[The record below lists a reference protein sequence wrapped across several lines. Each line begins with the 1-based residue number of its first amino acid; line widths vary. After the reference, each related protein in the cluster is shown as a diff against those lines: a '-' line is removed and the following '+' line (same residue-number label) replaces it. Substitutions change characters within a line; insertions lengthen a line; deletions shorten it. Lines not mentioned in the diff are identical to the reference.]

1 VKAESRKQKAESQ
14 KCAGL
19 SLPLRGFTNSV
30 SVALFQKGSDM
41 TRRVLS
47 VGQCG
52 PDHGALS
59 RFLNSVF
66 DVTIETATTA
76 TETFERL
83 RQQPYD
89 LVLINRKLDY
99 DYSDGEEI
107 LRGMQADAQLKSL
120 PVMLI
125 SNYPEA
131 QANAVELGA
140 VYGFGK
146 DELGRSDVVTRLQ
159 PYLR

>member
-1 VKAESRKQKAESQ
+1 
-14 KCAGL
+14 
-19 SLPLRGFTNSV
+19 
-30 SVALFQKGSDM
+30 M
-41 TRRVLS
+41 TKRVLS

-52 PDHGALS
+52 PDHGSIS
-59 RFLNSVF
+59 RFLKSSF

-76 TETFERL
+76 VEAFDLL
-83 RQQPYD
+83 RQKPYD

-107 LRGMQADAQLKSL
+107 IRGMKAETPLESI

-125 SNYPEA
+125 SNYPEY

-140 VYGFGK
+140 LPGFGK
-146 DELGRSDVVTRLQ
+146 HDLGRSDVVAQLA
-159 PYLR
+159 PYLG